1 MGDGGG
7 QGSARR
13 RPRLGQRVNDTRHVL
28 NGPPLRTNFSV
39 TPAVRRIPESVHRKP
54 SLEKRM
60 ETVSQSDVNE
70 KKDESKTTGG
80 KIRSK
85 LGEKAK
91 ARAEKV
97 LEKTEDSN
105 VSYLSNLTKNNP
117 LLKMTTLPTFQFG
130 NTSKSNEIEKNQSIL
145 TSTSINRVN
154 SEKPESNNAAIKV
167 MEKVF
172 NNSVEEKSSAN
183 TSATLSTSS
192 SSSSSSANTSSS
204 ENHEFVFSQPER
216 LNLPRDLDPDQVQ
229 AAQHTFVFSQPGQ
242 VSSSNNVSTSS
253 NVSSSSHNSSVVVGM
268 AVNSGALPDLTA
280 GVPSAAAGISKS
292 PPSINNSST
301 ANFINSQISHNN
313 QNSFGMFNNSGGKNS
328 NNIQS
333 NNFNFSSGFSAKK
346 IMPDAIKGNILNRNY
361 LCYFVLILYFYY
373 CRKQLQITGC
383 HCINRNACGS
393 KNAQTRQC
401 HGHFR

>member
-1 MGDGGG
+1 MSSTAKTILETLVKMSSPNSRDAQQRTPMPRAERRRALAEELLRGDGG
-7 QGSARR
+7 QTSARR

-54 SLEKRM
+54 SPEKRM
-60 ETVSQSDVNE
+60 ETVSQSDFNE

-91 ARAEKV
+91 ARAERV
-97 LEKTEDSN
+97 LEQTEDSN

-130 NTSKSNEIEKNQSIL
+130 NKAKSDEIEKNQSIL
-145 TSTSINRVN
+145 TSPALNRVV
-154 SEKPESNNAAIKV
+154 SDKPEPNNAAIKV

-172 NNSVEEKSSAN
+172 NNSAEEKSSAN

-192 SSSSSSANTSSS
+192 SSSSSANTSSN

-216 LNLPRDLDPDQVQ
+216 LNLPRDLDSSQVK
-229 AAQHTFVFSQPGQ
+229 AAQHTFVFSQPKQ
-242 VSSSNNVSTSS
+242 VSSSSNVSTSS
-253 NVSSSSHNSSVVVGM
+253 NVSSSSHNSSVVPM

-280 GVPSAAAGISKS
+280 GVPSTVAGNLNKS
-292 PPSINNSST
+292 PPSINNST

-313 QNSFGMFNNSGGKNS
+313 QNSFGMFNNSGGSNS

-333 NNFNFSSGFSAKK
+333 NNFNFSSGFSGKK
-346 IMPDAIKGNILNRNY
+346 IMPDAIKSKYLTYLFRSNI
-361 LCYFVLILYFYY
+361 
-373 CRKQLQITGC
+373 
-383 HCINRNACGS
+383 
-393 KNAQTRQC
+393 
-401 HGHFR
+401 